1 MLRYDIEHLEIDGLK
16 TLRPLLEAYEYKPYH
31 YFRGL
36 KNEQLS
42 DSILE
47 QLNSHLQ
54 SPDGSNAYLARREIE
69 LVGLANMRLLPW
81 DKQIFAKDMAAIDY
95 LMAIGNYKERVSI
108 LNGLLSKLIKRCKD
122 LKIEHLSCRV
132 DTADL
137 ACINALEEVG
147 FKLMDIVVTYCFD
160 FAKSSL
166 KELEYPFRI
175 RSQEREDIESIVAL
189 SKLSFKNYIDRF
201 HSDPTLDDQSCDQ
214 LYAEWAR
221 NSCLRLVADQVF
233 VAEGKGKI
241 VGFSTCKFHK
251 EVNRFI
257 DHKIGE
263 IVLVCVSPEA
273 RGSGVYTSFI
283 HHGLDWFRT
292 KVDFVQVVTQ
302 INNTFVQRAW
312 SNLDFRPIGS
322 RSTFHK
328 WLQGAG

>member
-1 MLRYDIEHLEIDGLK
+1 MLRYDVESL
-16 TLRPLLEAYEYKPYH
+16 TLDTLQMVKPIITIYEYKPYR
-31 YFRGL
+31 YIRGT
-36 KNEQLS
+36 KN
-42 DSILE
+42 D
-47 QLNSHLQ
+47 QLNNFVMGELKAQLQ
-54 SPDGSNAYLARREIE
+54 LPQDNYAYLVKDGAEA
-69 LVGLANMRLLPW
+69 VGLATLRMLPW
-81 DKQIFAKDMAAIDY
+81 DKQIFAKEMAAIDY
-95 LMAIGNYKERVSI
+95 LMAIGNYEERVSI
-108 LNGLLSKLIKRCKD
+108 LDGLLSKLITRCKD

-137 ACINALEEVG
+137 VCIHALEEAG
-147 FKLMDIVVTYCFD
+147 FKLMDIIVTYCFD

-175 RSQEREDIESIVAL
+175 RSQEEEDIEPTVAL
-189 SKLSFKNYIDRF
+189 SKLSFQNYIDRF
-201 HSDPTLDDQSCDQ
+201 HSDPTLDNQSCDQ

-221 NSCLRLVADQVF
+221 NSCVGLVADQVF
-233 VAEGKGKI
+233 VAEDNGKI

-263 IVLVCVSPEA
+263 IVLVCVSPKA

-283 HHGLDWFRT
+283 HHGLRWFRE

-312 SNLDFRPIGS
+312 SNLGFRLIGS

-328 WLQGAG
+328 WL